1 VGVLSVMMISTLR
14 FSSFKTVGTRTRST
28 RTIILA
34 VAIGMLIF
42 LYSRYVLLA
51 LVLAYI
57 LHGLLSRL
65 IGMFWRRPD
74 SIETKIEP
82 NTARRGTQS

>member
-1 VGVLSVMMISTLR
+1 
-14 FSSFKTVGTRTRST
+14 
-28 RTIILA
+28 
-34 VAIGMLIF
+34 MLIF

-74 SIETKIEP
+74 SVETKIEP
-82 NTARRGTQS
+82 NTARRGSQS

>member
-1 VGVLSVMMISTLR
+1 M
-14 FSSFKTVGTRTRST
+14 
-28 RTIILA
+28 RTIILVVA
-34 VAIGMLIF
+34 VGMLIF

-65 IGMFWRRPD
+65 LGMFWRRSDPAEAT
-74 SIETKIEP
+74 IEANP
-82 NTARRGTQS
+82 AGRRS